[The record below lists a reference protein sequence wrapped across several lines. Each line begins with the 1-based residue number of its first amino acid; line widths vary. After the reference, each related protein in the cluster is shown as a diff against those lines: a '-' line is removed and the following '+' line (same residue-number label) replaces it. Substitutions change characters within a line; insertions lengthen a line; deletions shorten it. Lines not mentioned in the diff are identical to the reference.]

1 MIPIELLAI
10 VLWAAFVLVGLSR
23 QYQRELGAT
32 IGFVTMMLVLDLLS
46 RYVMP
51 FLARVVPVDG
61 LGGESLVT
69 WLLYSVVVLA
79 AVFVVY
85 EGEGLAYGGAPPEG
99 ILGALLSAFVGG
111 LNGWLVVGTW
121 WHYTDRLAYPIR
133 SWGLYSPPLSSMAD
147 RLLAITPMA
156 LIPVEWSWLFLVLFL
171 VFLLLLKVVR

>member
-32 IGFVTMMLVLDLLS
+32 IGFVAMMLVLDLLT
-46 RYVMP
+46 RYVIP
-51 FLARVVPVDG
+51 SLNQFLPVEG
-61 LGGESLVT
+61 LGGENAVT
-69 WLLYSVVVLA
+69 WFLYSVIVA
-79 AVFVVY
+79 ATVFIVY
-85 EGEGLAYGGAPPEG
+85 EGEGLAYGGTPPRG
-99 ILGALLSAFVGG
+99 ILGALFSAFVGG

-121 WHYTDRLAYPIR
+121 WYYTDRLAYPIQN
-133 SWGLYSPPLSSMAD
+133 WGLYAPPLSTHAD

-156 LIPVEWSWLFLVLFL
+156 LIPGEWSWLFLVLFL